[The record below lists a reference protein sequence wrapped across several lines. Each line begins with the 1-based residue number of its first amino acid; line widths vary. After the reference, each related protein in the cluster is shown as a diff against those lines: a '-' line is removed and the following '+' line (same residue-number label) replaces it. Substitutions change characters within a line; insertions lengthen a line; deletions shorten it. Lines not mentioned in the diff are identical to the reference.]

1 MQFLSII
8 LHVYYTYVYAYTYT
22 RILHIILSIVSVVQS
37 ISGRVLKYPL
47 FILY

>member
-8 LHVYYTYVYAYTYT
+8 LHVYYTYAYTYT
-22 RILHIILSIVSVVQS
+22 CILHIILSIVSIVQS
-37 ISGRVLKYPL
+37 ISGGVLKYPL

>member
-8 LHVYYTYVYAYTYT
+8 LHVYYTYAYTYT
-22 RILHIILSIVSVVQS
+22 CILLSIVSIVQS
-37 ISGRVLKYPL
+37 ISGGVLKYPL